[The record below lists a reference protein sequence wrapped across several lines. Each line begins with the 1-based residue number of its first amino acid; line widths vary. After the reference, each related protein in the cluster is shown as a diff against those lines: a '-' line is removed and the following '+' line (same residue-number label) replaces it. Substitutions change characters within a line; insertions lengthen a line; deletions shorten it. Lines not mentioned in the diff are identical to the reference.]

1 MKTHKFHNQV
11 LTSFAETYYG
21 NILKENNLIEEIVI
35 EDTPLWYAVQNGRK
49 YLLSREI
56 AKKLPIKVKTT
67 EEEHYRGKVY
77 YVVKDFETVS
87 FRQEKNHTFRELVD
101 NVGVFDSDNPQQ
113 NLLYRLLCWTAHLDR
128 LNFRVATSAGFGK
141 DSMWEVLH
149 ILKRDVA
156 VTNPRTMAAIEYRL
170 SNKVIVLNE
179 LSNLTNEQ
187 NGLIQT
193 FLLMVGDL
201 RTSYE
206 KSTRATAKTKD
217 YYSIKDLSLVVMYN
231 DLDYY
236 KAIGKDKKYFDN
248 VYTKAV
254 KDRFLSFKFTGS
266 LTSEQFV
273 IKESPELVAKV
284 NRQDYVRILRSI
296 EYHRNHWREEV
307 NPSWKVDLKSLGLS
321 PRQQQAFGLIVS
333 FVSMYAASEFEFK
346 TLVKQFVDSF
356 TAYDT
361 MLLEGKAAYKLT
373 DDFAKERKVVF
384 TSEGVAE
391 KLEDIEEVV
400 K

>member
-1 MKTHKFHNQV
+1 MSTHKFHNQV
-11 LTSFAETYYG
+11 LTSFSEKYYG
-21 NILKENNLIEEIVI
+21 NILKENNLVEEIVI
-35 EDTPLWYAVQNGRK
+35 ENTPLWYAVQNGRK
-49 YLLSREI
+49 YLLTREI
-56 AKKLPIKVKTT
+56 AKKLPIKVGAT
-67 EEEHYRGKVY
+67 EELHYRGKVY
-77 YVVKDFETVS
+77 YVVKGFETIS
-87 FRQEKNHTFRELVD
+87 FRQEQNHTFRELVD
-101 NVGVFDSDNPQQ
+101 EVGVFKSDDPQQ
-113 NLLYRLLCWTAHLDR
+113 NLLYRLLCWTSHLDR

-149 ILKRDVA
+149 ILKKDVA

-179 LSNLTNEQ
+179 LSNLTSEQ

-236 KAIGKDKKYFDN
+236 KAIGKDNKYFDN

-266 LTSEQFV
+266 LMSEQFI
-273 IKESPELVAKV
+273 IKESPEVMASLH
-284 NRQDYVRILRSI
+284 RQEYIKILRSI
-296 EYHRNHWREEV
+296 EYYRNHWREHV
-307 NPSWKVDLKSLGLS
+307 NFKWKVDLKSLGLS
-321 PRQQQAFGLIVS
+321 PRQQQAFGKIVS
-333 FVSMYAASEFEFK
+333 FVSMYAKDEVEFK
-346 TLVKQFVDSF
+346 SLVHGLVDSF

-361 MLLEGKAAYKLT
+361 MLLDGKASFKLT
-373 DDFAKERKVVF
+373 DDFAKVRKVVF

-391 KLEDIEEVV
+391 KLEDIEEEV